1 MIDERKYESM
11 KKLKKMVVFSLL
23 NITMIMNVACA
34 SERVEENVVGSAQVE
49 EAVEQPEQETLAET
63 IQTENAEINNADEE
77 QTEVDSRFEVDE
89 WVNILDSIIPAKDKK
104 QDFMGSKWG
113 DSIDQVKKNMGK
125 EPDSMRGDAQM
136 LYIKPI
142 LDYEV
147 GIYEGFTDLGFCYA
161 NILLN
166 EKDSDTQT
174 KLLIA
179 MNKAAAQLY
188 GEAKANVNG
197 RIIYETK
204 RSHIEIR
211 KGHEDIEIYVDN
223 VSYTDDPA
231 REGFKGVNYTV
242 E

>member
-1 MIDERKYESM
+1 MDIKGLLLLLDVKDVLDLPNAIMGRLCGPEADTFFLSLQSIEGWRWDCDSFQTLYEREM
-11 KKLKKMVVFSLL
+11 
-23 NITMIMNVACA
+23 
-34 SERVEENVVGSAQVE
+34 SER
-49 EAVEQPEQETLAET
+49 
-63 IQTENAEINNADEE
+63 
-77 QTEVDSRFEVDE
+77 
-89 WVNILDSIIPAKDKK
+89 KDKK